1 MRRFWTGTRSGA
13 VSDAAP
19 APAVRF
25 VYDRPLPYARI
36 LRIDVLGPDGSVVS
50 STTKSFRPRQGWVT
64 ESVADCA

>member
-1 MRRFWTGTRSGA
+1 MRRFWTADRRESTCDSA
-13 VSDAAP
+13 S

-36 LRIDVLGPDGSVVS
+36 LRIDVLGPDGTVVS